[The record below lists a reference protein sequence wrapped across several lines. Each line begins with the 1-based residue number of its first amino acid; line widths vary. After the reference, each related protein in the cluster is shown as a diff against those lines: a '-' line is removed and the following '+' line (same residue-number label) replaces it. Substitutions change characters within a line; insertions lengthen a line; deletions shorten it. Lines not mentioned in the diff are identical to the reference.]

1 MFQPTQSVEIVF
13 KVGTPS
19 SQSANR
25 QSTRLS
31 VRQAFSLLVCH
42 LPVYNYVSLPVCHYL
57 MLLAQIYLTTSESPT
72 SAFRLKF
79 SVMLTSYSCL
89 C

>member
-57 MLLAQIYLTTSESPT
+57 MFLAQIYLTTYESPT

-79 SVMLTSYSCL
+79 SVMFIH
-89 C
+89 